1 MCQKILSID
10 LKRTRLIEEWI
21 FHSQKQARKTSLWFT
36 ITGAGVGIPI
46 TLDVIKKF
54 GWGSPRVG
62 AFGSIGIFTRRI
74 PRSTTKHIM
83 NSTSTKSEG
92 GTQD

>member
-1 MCQKILSID
+1 MKPS
-10 LKRTRLIEEWI
+10 
-21 FHSQKQARKTSLWFT
+21 KTQLGGFSGSLW
-36 ITGAGVGIPI
+36 AGVGIPI